1 MFRNVIKYDDNW
13 NLIVWLIEKIG
24 GLLARILAEQR
35 LFIEGVNWKIRQWD
49 DAFFFHSRC
58 P

>member
-1 MFRNVIKYDDNW
+1 MFWNVIKYDDNW

-35 LFIEGVNWKIRQWD
+35 LFIEWVN
-49 DAFFFHSRC
+49 
-58 P
+58 